1 MVVFPQPPFQL
12 MTQTCLVM
20 PKRLAGSFQNPSSP
34 LRHGR
39 PGFLRRRSRPAAAE
53 MLGRSQIAAAAA
65 LNMGPTR
72 ARKGA
77 IVCKV
82 VEAPEGGLQST
93 ELLESRSV
101 SIFAK
106 A

>member
-1 MVVFPQPPFQL
+1 
-12 MTQTCLVM
+12 
-20 PKRLAGSFQNPSSP
+20 
-34 LRHGR
+34 
-39 PGFLRRRSRPAAAE
+39 